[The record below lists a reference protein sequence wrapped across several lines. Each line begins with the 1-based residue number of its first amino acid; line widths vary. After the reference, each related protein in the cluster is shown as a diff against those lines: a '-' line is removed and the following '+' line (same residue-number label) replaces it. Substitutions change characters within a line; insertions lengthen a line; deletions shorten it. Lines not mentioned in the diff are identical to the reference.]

1 MINRKEYDDLV
12 RNVEGYLQTLYDRVD
27 SLEAEVKALKEAKA
41 TTKQRAAKGG
51 DNE

>member
-27 SLEAEVKALKEAKA
+27 ALEAEVKVLKEAKT
-41 TTKQRAAKGG
+41 TTKRANAKAA
-51 DNE
+51 DDE